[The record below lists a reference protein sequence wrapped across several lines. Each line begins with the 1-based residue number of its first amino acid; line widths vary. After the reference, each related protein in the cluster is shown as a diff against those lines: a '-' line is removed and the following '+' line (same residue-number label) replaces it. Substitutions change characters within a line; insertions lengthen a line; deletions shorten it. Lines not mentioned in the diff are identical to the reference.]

1 MMGNIIAKEGNFILT
16 FSAFSSYWKG
26 HVGSQWIRGLRS
38 EVVKL
43 RELILHLWQNIQ
55 QIWFPIKKLHHQRK
69 SKPHLWIRVIQIL
82 KGPGWLLPA
91 QTSVTLTFF
100 FFLHASCGNSLVS
113 DCQGINYFIKLSAF
127 CHRDPHSLKMMS
139 TYFLFDPLYVKFIS
153 LTPKAPEFSWLSLCA
168 INMKQGF
175 ENLTLP
181 ILRDR

>member
-100 FFLHASCGNSLVS
+100 FFFCMRPVETVLLVIVRVSITSSNCLLSVTGTLILWRWCLHISYLIHCMLNLLVWLPKPQS
-113 DCQGINYFIKLSAF
+113 SHGCLCVLLIWSRALKTWHCQY
-127 CHRDPHSLKMMS
+127 
-139 TYFLFDPLYVKFIS
+139 
-153 LTPKAPEFSWLSLCA
+153 
-168 INMKQGF
+168 
-175 ENLTLP
+175 
-181 ILRDR
+181 